1 MSGKPVIAS
10 NWSGQI
16 DFLPKEKTILVGGKL
31 TEVDDSSVDQFII
44 KGSKW
49 FTANYEEVVGVM
61 RLVKD
66 DYKRFLSN
74 SIILKEEN
82 SENFSLEKMRER
94 FLEILKPYLV
104 VAQPAPQHT
113 KLILPK
119 LNKVK

>member
-1 MSGKPVIAS
+1 
-10 NWSGQI
+10 
-16 DFLPKEKTILVGGKL
+16 
-31 TEVDDSSVDQFII
+31 
-44 KGSKW
+44 
-49 FTANYEEVVGVM
+49 VVGVM

-82 SENFSLEKMRER
+82 SENFSLEKMKER
-94 FLEILKPYLV
+94 FSEILKPYLV